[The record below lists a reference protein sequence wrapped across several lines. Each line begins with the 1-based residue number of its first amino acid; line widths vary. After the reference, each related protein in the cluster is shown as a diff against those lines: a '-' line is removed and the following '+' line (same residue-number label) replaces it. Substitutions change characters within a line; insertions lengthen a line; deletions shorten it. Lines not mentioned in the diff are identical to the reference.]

1 MTSAPDNKRD
11 NYHIVSLIG
20 QGAYGQVF
28 KARRK
33 GTGQFVAIKTIKK
46 KYSSDDLGTNRKRT
60 LLACVSRSKS

>member
-1 MTSAPDNKRD
+1 MNSSLDNKRD

-46 KYSSDDLGTNRKRT
+46 KYAGCNAGTSRRRT
-60 LLACVSRSKS
+60 S

>member
-1 MTSAPDNKRD
+1 MSQSLDSKRD

-46 KYSSDDLGTNRKRT
+46 KY
-60 LLACVSRSKS
+60 

>member
-1 MTSAPDNKRD
+1 MNSQSLDSKRD

-46 KYSSDDLGTNRKRT
+46 KYVLVEVGTNRKKISSAWGR
-60 LLACVSRSKS
+60 K